1 MYFSSDPLMDD
12 LTYYHNKEKEEVK
25 VSDNT
30 LTAQNITLEGFTQY
44 VVAERYTLVPDN
56 VTQKEKEFLAV
67 SNAFG
72 GEAGELQNI
81 VKKIIRSGTFYDG
94 SDLTEKFIHEAGDAL
109 HYLISLITLYG
120 FTPAHIM
127 AQNVA
132 KLEVRKQEQLEK
144 ERIYSKTSA

>member
-1 MYFSSDPLMDD
+1 MAPHSINDPSLAE
-12 LTYYHNKEKEEVK
+12 N
-25 VSDNT
+25 
-30 LTAQNITLEGFTQY
+30 NISIERFTRY
-44 VVAERYTLVPDN
+44 VIAERYTLVPEN
-56 VTQKEKEFLAV
+56 MTQKEKEFLAV

-144 ERIYSKTSA
+144 ERIHPKASA